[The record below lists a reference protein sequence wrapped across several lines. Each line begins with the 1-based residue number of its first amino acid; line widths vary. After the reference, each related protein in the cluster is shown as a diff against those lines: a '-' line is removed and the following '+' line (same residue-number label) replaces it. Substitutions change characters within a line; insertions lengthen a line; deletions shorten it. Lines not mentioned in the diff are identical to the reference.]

1 MISGIQHA
9 PIDLNKLLQLGC
21 WSFVND
27 DQVNSN
33 PIVKTFNYNL
43 TPGATLLKAGP
54 AFLVTSFR

>member
-1 MISGIQHA
+1 MILGIQHA
-9 PIDLNKLLQLGC
+9 LIDFIKLLQRGC

-27 DQVNSN
+27 DQVDSN

-54 AFLVTSFR
+54 ALLVTSFC